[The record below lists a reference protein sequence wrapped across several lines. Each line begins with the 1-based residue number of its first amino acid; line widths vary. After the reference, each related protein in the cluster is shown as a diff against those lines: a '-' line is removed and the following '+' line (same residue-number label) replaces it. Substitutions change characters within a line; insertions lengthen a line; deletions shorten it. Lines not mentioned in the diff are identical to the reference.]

1 MAKIDLNKLSTEIE
15 NRKRD
20 RGIISGTNMKGPSS
34 KDEFLLE
41 LHNSLNTG
49 KESTATNMIKLVENQ
64 VAVKNKENAIYDV
77 QPTAVVRPAQP
88 QRQVMDEDMS
98 IDREEQLFADTERK
112 RKSTLAESIE
122 GFMPKTPSAP
132 QQIRNQMNEG
142 YLTESVKKVVD
153 NYLIENFG
161 PVVEE
166 AIRGTIIEMYAV
178 DRIKTVLQENRELI
192 KGVVI
197 EVIKEIQANAK
208 KKAQQ

>member
-1 MAKIDLNKLSTEIE
+1 M
-15 NRKRD
+15 
-20 RGIISGTNMKGPSS
+20 
-34 KDEFLLE
+34 LE